1 MILSTG
7 LTPAWQ
13 QILVFSEFAVGQVNR
28 ATAALACASGK
39 VLNVGSALHQLGVHS
54 KTLSLAGGKVGE
66 LLRADFER
74 LGAPVRWV
82 PSQIPTRT
90 CTTILDQ
97 KTNLT
102 TELVENSHAV
112 PHDEL
117 ETFFHAFVEEVRAAQ
132 TVVITGSLPDGCPK
146 NYFRRLLEKSH
157 ARSILDIR
165 GAELDE
171 ALATRPFIVK
181 PNCEELARTV
191 GRDLDSSEDIFAA
204 MAELRARGA
213 EWVVISQGADPL
225 LALGPDGRL
234 QIDVPQVDV
243 RNPIG
248 CGDCLAAGIAVGLD
262 KGLSMPDSLRC
273 GVRAAGENASHLL
286 PARGLSR
293 LS

>member
-1 MILSTG
+1 MILSAG

-13 QILVFSEFAVGQVNR
+13 QILVFPELAVGQVNR
-28 ATAALACASGK
+28 ATTAFACASGK
-39 VLNVGSALHQLGVHS
+39 VLNVGSALHQLGAPS
-54 KTLSLAGGKVGE
+54 KTLSLAGGKVGA
-66 LLRADFER
+66 LLRADFES

-82 PSQIPTRT
+82 PSQVVTRT

-97 KTNLT
+97 KTGLT

-117 ETFFHAFVEEVRAAQ
+117 ERFFHAFAEEVREAR

-146 NYFRRLLEKSH
+146 NYFRRLLEQSS
-157 ARSILDIR
+157 ARAILDIR

-171 ALATRPFIVK
+171 ALATRPFVVK

-191 GRDLDSSEDIFAA
+191 GRQLDSNDEIFAA
-204 MAELRARGA
+204 MSELRHRGA

-225 LALGPDGRL
+225 LALGPEGRL
-234 QIDVPQVDV
+234 QIDVPQVNV
-243 RNPIG
+243 QNPIG
-248 CGDCLAAGIAVGLD
+248 CGDCLAAGMAAGLD
-262 KGLSMPDSLRC
+262 RGMSMQDSLHR
-273 GVRAAGENASHLL
+273 GVHAAGENASHLL